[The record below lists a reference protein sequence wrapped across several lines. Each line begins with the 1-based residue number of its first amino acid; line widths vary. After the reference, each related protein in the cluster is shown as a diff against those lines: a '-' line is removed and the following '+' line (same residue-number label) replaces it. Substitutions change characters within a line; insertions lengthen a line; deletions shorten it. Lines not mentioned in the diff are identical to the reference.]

1 MSSISGE
8 SITQEEIGDHDDSCK
23 KRSANRTAYKMVLE
37 KCAAWEC
44 RPQEDT
50 YSRRRI
56 KRLSRQL
63 ASESRLKYGKR
74 EILRFSHTSYGNA
87 HYMQSG
93 FCTLP

>member
-8 SITQEEIGDHDDSCK
+8 SITEEEIGDHDDSCK

-63 ASESRLKYGKR
+63 ASESRLKYGK
-74 EILRFSHTSYGNA
+74 FYVSHIHLMEMPTICSQEFA
-87 HYMQSG
+87 
-93 FCTLP
+93 P